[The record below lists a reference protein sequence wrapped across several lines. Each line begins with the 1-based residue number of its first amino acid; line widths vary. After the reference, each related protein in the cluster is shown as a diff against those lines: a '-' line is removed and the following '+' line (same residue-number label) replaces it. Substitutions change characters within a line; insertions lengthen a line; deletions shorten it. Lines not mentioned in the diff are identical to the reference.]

1 MLSKKQFG
9 DLWGASIGS
18 LRPTILTPDY
28 DDYSLREGMLEDYLD
43 IFRGYST
50 RERNGEIRMP
60 YPHPFFNAD
69 GTPKLDKTPCI
80 KFILVGEAP
89 PPLNTPVYNDCTPIA
104 GDKENTYIYDIRH
117 VRLTPWLTSIRN
129 AFGAPPYTPCPSNKI
144 DCLLF
149 LASKGV
155 LLLDLYPFAI
165 PFNSALRAALNT
177 SGISLSF
184 WNNTNPAIVNP
195 YNLQDR
201 INRLS
206 ALLCKDWDLSFVA
219 PFLTSNYIVNPTNGY
234 PPLAIV
240 TPGLHPTSFR
250 VLLPDPSRYGSCPYK
265 KVCIS
270 GAGFPTAYLI
280 QISF

>member
-1 MLSKKQFG
+1 MLNKKQFD

-18 LRPTILTPDY
+18 LRPTILTPNYNDY
-28 DDYSLREGMLEDYLD
+28 LLREGMLEDYLD

-80 KFILVGEAP
+80 KYILVGEAP
-89 PPLNTPVYNDCTPIA
+89 PPKKDEDLNPCS
-104 GDKENTYIYDIRH
+104 GDKKNSYIYNKIH
-117 VRLTPWLTSIRN
+117 VKSSPWLTSTRD
-129 AFGAPPYTPCPSNKI
+129 AFGACNYSPCPHDKI
-144 DCLLF
+144 SYLLD

-165 PFNSALRAALNT
+165 PFSSALRRRLNRT
-177 SGISLSF
+177 GRTLSF
-184 WNNTNPAIVNP
+184 WNNSNPAIVNT

-201 INRLS
+201 INNINT
-206 ALLCKDWDLSFVA
+206 LLCKDWDLSFVA
-219 PFLTSNYIVNPTNGY
+219 PYLTSEYIVNPVNGF

-240 TPGLHPTSFR
+240 PSGLHPGSFR
-250 VLLPDPSRYGSCPYK
+250 ALLPDPTRFAGNLFKKIAICNSAYPCPSAHL
-265 KVCIS
+265 VR
-270 GAGFPTAYLI
+270 
-280 QISF
+280 ISF